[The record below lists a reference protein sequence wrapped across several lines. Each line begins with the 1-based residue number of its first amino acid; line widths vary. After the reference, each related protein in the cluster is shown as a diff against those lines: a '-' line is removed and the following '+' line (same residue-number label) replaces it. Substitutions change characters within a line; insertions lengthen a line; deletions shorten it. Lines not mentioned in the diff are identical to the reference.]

1 MARFLITLAGCLL
14 TTLAFSHEEAAKEE
28 FFLSTPE
35 QVAALSSEPN
45 YLIGGLVSP
54 LSGHPVLREVDLVVK
69 ELRILSSGALIF
81 LPICLVLL
89 PNTNTARR
97 VGISIIFISTWLI
110 ITRDGNFTPI

>member
-45 YLIGGLVSP
+45 YLKGLTTLSWMRRRSLDRQLSP
-54 LSGHPVLREVDLVVK
+54 LARALLADTYREFP
-69 ELRILSSGALIF
+69 A
-81 LPICLVLL
+81 
-89 PNTNTARR
+89 
-97 VGISIIFISTWLI
+97 
-110 ITRDGNFTPI
+110 